1 MKCLYNIAIWFYALA
16 VRIVAFFNPKVRLMW
31 RGERDAY
38 VKIESGLREGDRVVW
53 VHAASLGEFEQGR
66 PLIERLKKENPEYKI
81 LLTFFSPSGYEVRK
95 NYASADVIAY
105 LPLDTP
111 RNARRFVELVKP
123 EKVVFVKY
131 EFWLNYLAELRFR
144 GIETYIIS
152 AIFRPGQVFFKWY
165 GGIFREGLKAFK
177 TLFVQNEESKELLRG
192 IGVENVIVAGDTRF
206 DRVADIAAA
215 AKRLEIVERFVGMRN
230 DIPLSPSDSLTLSS
244 SFLQGIMQTSLPSAL
259 ASSVGSPNLG
269 EQSRE
274 VQNGEF
280 LPVLVVGSSWGPD
293 EDLLARYINE
303 RAGRMKMIIAPH
315 EVSEERI
322 KELTEKL
329 TCKYALYTDIQKEIT
344 DGSQQ
349 STVNGQQA
357 LTPSASLVPL
367 KQGDNKI
374 CEANL
379 TLNFQLFI
387 ARGSK
392 TDGSTFNS
400 LDVLVVNTIGVL
412 SSVYQYGQVAY
423 IGGGFGVGIHNTL
436 EAAAW
441 GMPVVFGPN
450 YHKFQEAK
458 ELIECGAGQS
468 IKNYEE
474 CARALDEFFENN
486 DVASKAAV
494 EYVASHT
501 GATEIIHNAQFTIH
515 NL

>member
-1 MKCLYNIAIWFYALA
+1 MKSLYNIAIWFYALA
-16 VRIVAFFNPKVRLMW
+16 VRVVALFNHKVKLMW
-31 RGERDAY
+31 QGEREAY
-38 VKIESGLREGDRVVW
+38 AKIESGLADGDRVVW

-66 PLIERLKKENPEYKI
+66 PLIEKLKRDNPEYKI

-95 NYASADVIAY
+95 NYAVADVIAY

-111 RNARRFVELVKP
+111 RNAKRFVELVKP

-131 EFWLNYLAELRFR
+131 EFWLNYLGELRR
-144 GIETYIIS
+144 GGVDTYIIS
-152 AIFRPGQVFFKWY
+152 AIFRPNQVFFKWY
-165 GGIFREGLKAFK
+165 GGIFRKGLKAFK
-177 TLFVQNEESKELLRG
+177 TLFVQNEESKELLKG
-192 IGVENVIVAGDTRF
+192 IGIENVVVAGDTRF
-206 DRVADIAAA
+206 DRVVDIATV

-230 DIPLSPSDSLTLSS
+230 GIPLSPSDS
-244 SFLQGIMQTSLPSAL
+244 
-259 ASSVGSPNLG
+259 SPNLG
-269 EQSRE
+269 EQLVAHNLGEHLRE
-274 VQNGEF
+274 AQDGEF

-293 EDLLARYINE
+293 EDLLVRYINE
-303 RAGRMKMIIAPH
+303 RSGRMKMIIAPH
-315 EVSEERI
+315 EVREERI

-344 DGSQQ
+344 NVSQQ

-367 KQGDNKI
+367 KQGDNKM

-379 TLNFQLFI
+379 
-387 ARGSK
+387 
-392 TDGSTFNS
+392 TFNS

-436 EAAAW
+436 EAVAW

-458 ELIECGAGQS
+458 ELIECGAGRS

-474 CARALDEFFENN
+474 CAKALDEFFENN
-486 DVASKAAV
+486 EVASKAAA
-494 EYVASHT
+494 EYVVSHI
-501 GATEIIHNAQFTIH
+501 GATNLIHNAEFTMH
-515 NL
+515 NYSPIG

>member
-1 MKCLYNIAIWFYALA
+1 MQSLYNIAIWFYALA

-31 RGERDAY
+31 RGEREAY
-38 VKIESGLREGDRVVW
+38 AKIESGLADGDRVVW

-66 PLIERLKKENPEYKI
+66 PLIEKLKRENPEYKI

-95 NYASADVIAY
+95 NYAGADVIAY

-152 AIFRPGQVFFKWY
+152 AIFRPNQVFFKWY

-177 TLFVQNEESKELLRG
+177 MLFVQNEESKELLKG
-192 IGVENVIVAGDTRF
+192 IGVENVMVAGDTRF

-215 AKRLEIVERFVGMRN
+215 AKKLEIVESFVN
-230 DIPLSPSDSLTLSS
+230 S
-244 SFLQGIMQTSLPSAL
+244 Q
-259 ASSVGSPNLG
+259 
-269 EQSRE
+269 
-274 VQNGEF
+274 

-293 EDLLARYINE
+293 EDLLTRYINE

-315 EVSEERI
+315 EVREERI
-322 KELTEKL
+322 KELTSKL
-329 TCKYALYTDIQKEIT
+329 TCKYALYTQIT
-344 DGSQQ
+344 DNRLQITDKSQLSLQ
-349 STVNGQQA
+349 TPNPSF
-357 LTPSASLVPL
+357 LT
-367 KQGDNKI
+367 DY
-374 CEANL
+374 
-379 TLNFQLFI
+379 
-387 ARGSK
+387 
-392 TDGSTFNS
+392 
-400 LDVLVVNTIGVL
+400 DVLVVNTIGVL

-474 CARALDEFFENN
+474 CARALDEFFEKN
-486 DVASKAAV
+486 DVASKAAA
-494 EYVASHT
+494 EYVVSHI
-501 GATEIIHNAQFTIH
+501 GATNLIHNAEFTMH
-515 NL
+515 NYSPIG